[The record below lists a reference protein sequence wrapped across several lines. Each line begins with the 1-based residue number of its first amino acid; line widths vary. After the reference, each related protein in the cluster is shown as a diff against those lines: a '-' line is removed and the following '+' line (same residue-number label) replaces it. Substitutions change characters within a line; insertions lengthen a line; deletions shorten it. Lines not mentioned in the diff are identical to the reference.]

1 MKGSE
6 FYKLMK
12 DNGYNQTTLA
22 VRWGVVRQTIAS
34 MCKAEKVDPLYTD
47 AIKAIAF
54 EKQATQLMSVVNLFN
69 SNSEKS

>member
-1 MKGSE
+1 MIGSE
-6 FYKLMK
+6 FEKLMK

-22 VRWGVVRQTIAS
+22 VRWEVVRQTIGS
-34 MCKAEKVDPLYTD
+34 CCKAEKVDPLYAD

-69 SNSEKS
+69 SNDENS